1 MHVSETIG
9 LQAEE
14 ELAWITAAR
23 ARSAPGASRSRRTG
37 GGAHERMMANGTSL
51 RAGYPQ
57 SYLAQCNRAPR
68 GRSRKSV
75 AIPTRPNARNLMSRR
90 TQTVVLVGGWIFAI
104 ALFVFMYV
112 TYYGTKL
119 SYSQKF
125 PGMPFYGAMTWWFFF
140 TIPIIGF
147 TWGYFN
153 DLKNRG

>member
-1 MHVSETIG
+1 MRG
-9 LQAEE
+9 
-14 ELAWITAAR
+14 AAR
-23 ARSAPGASRSRRTG
+23 KAILCGEIGRREGARW
-37 GGAHERMMANGTSL
+37 
-51 RAGYPQ
+51 
-57 SYLAQCNRAPR
+57 NRLP
-68 GRSRKSV
+68 SV
-75 AIPTRPNARNLMSRR
+75 GRPNARNVMSRR
-90 TQTVVLVGGWIFAI
+90 TQSVVLVGGWIFSI

-140 TIPIIGF
+140 TIPVIGF